1 MSDHLEHRL
10 KVMEQ
15 KLLVMQKEVSEVVGE
30 LQQAMTALMRSQ
42 AMATAVAN
50 SRLTELEAKTST
62 IPLPE
67 EPAPWEETTTGREL

>member
-1 MSDHLEHRL
+1 MSDHLEHRI
-10 KVMEQ
+10 KVIEQ

-50 SRLTELEAKTST
+50 SRLTELEEKTLGLT
-62 IPLPE
+62 EQPRKDLE
-67 EPAPWEETTTGREL
+67 GKEL